1 MRTAFARQQFPSRAD
16 LRAAAREGEEEAGVA
31 VAEVA
36 EVAVERV
43 IV

>member
-1 MRTAFARQQFPSRAD
+1 MLTSVQPPER
-16 LRAAAREGEEEAGVA
+16 EEEAGVA